1 MAEILQLVDAI
12 RRLARR
18 GATSALERTIAKSRA
33 EDIAAAMQHLAPA
46 QVKLV
51 FDRITDDEVAAEVLT
66 RVDNPGLEV
75 LVEHLPFERL
85 VQLLDL
91 MEVDD
96 EADVIARLPEE
107 LRTRVMAA
115 IEGED
120 KEHVEDILAWP
131 EDSAGGIMQPVAFRL
146 NENTT
151 CREAIAALH
160 EQQEDL
166 EMIFYIY
173 VENDAG
179 QLVGVTSLRALL
191 THPPSTPLKEIM
203 ATDVIAVTPDTDQ
216 EEVARQVSR
225 YDLLAIPVVDEH
237 RKLLGIVTID
247 DVVDV
252 IREEAAEDMMLM
264 AGVGED
270 IDALSGGVLQS
281 TRKRLPWLIVTL
293 CGGMIISEI
302 FNRFQTGTP
311 ALVVLAAFVPVMIGM
326 GGNVGIQAATI
337 TVRNIAMDRV
347 AAGGTLALIRR
358 EAGVGLTMGVFF
370 ALVLGTFA
378 ALRYGDPRMG
388 LAIAGSGVVQLT
400 VAASVGTLVPLA
412 MQRLGVDPA
421 VATGPFVTTGI
432 DLIGLTLFFSLA
444 SAILHMP
451 PIL

>member
-1 MAEILQLVDAI
+1 MAEIHQLVEAI

-18 GATSALERTIAKSRA
+18 GATSALARTVEKSRA
-33 EDIAAAMQHLAPA
+33 EDIAVAMQHLVPA

-51 FDRITDDEVAAEVLT
+51 FDKIADDEVAAEVLT
-66 RVDNPGLEV
+66 RVDNNDLTV
-75 LVEHLPFERL
+75 LVDHLPFRRL
-85 VQLLDL
+85 VDLLDL

-107 LRTRVMAA
+107 LGARVMAA

-120 KEHVEDILAWP
+120 KEFVEDILAWP

-146 NENTT
+146 GESTT
-151 CREAIAALH
+151 CREAISALH

-173 VENDAG
+173 VENDSG

-191 THPPSTPLKEIM
+191 THSPSTPLKDIM

-225 YDLLAIPVVDEH
+225 YDLLALPVVDEH

-270 IDALSGGVLQS
+270 IDALSGGVFQS
-281 TRKRLPWLIVTL
+281 TRKRLPWLVVTL
-293 CGGMIISEI
+293 AGGMVMSEI
-302 FNRFQTGTP
+302 FNDFQEGFPT
-311 ALVVLAAFVPVMIGM
+311 LVVLAAFVPVMIGM

-337 TVRNIAMDRV
+337 TVRNIALDRV
-347 AAGGTLALIRR
+347 GTGGTFALLRR

-370 ALVLGTFA
+370 ALVLGGFA

-400 VAASVGTLVPLA
+400 VAATVGTLVPLA
-412 MQRLGVDPA
+412 MQRPGVDPA
-421 VATGPFVTTGI
+421 VATGPFVTTSI
-432 DLIGLTLFFSLA
+432 DMIGLTLFFSLA
-444 SAILHMP
+444 SVIMHMP
-451 PIL
+451 PMI